1 LTTINP
7 SECIFC
13 RILNGRA
20 PGSFVYQDDLT
31 AAFMDI
37 RQPVPYRVL
46 VIPRAHV
53 ETVYDLDVA
62 QAEALFR
69 TTVQVARAVRA
80 ASGCEGLNLFQNN
93 GPLAGQDVPHV
104 HMHIL
109 PRYPGDALQPSLK
122 SFAQAMSLS
131 IPDRAELDR
140 MAAELRASLA

>member
-1 LTTINP
+1 
-7 SECIFC
+7 
-13 RILNGRA
+13 
-20 PGSFVYQDDLT
+20 
-31 AAFMDI
+31 
-37 RQPVPYRVL
+37 
-46 VIPRAHV
+46 
-53 ETVYDLDVA
+53 VYDLDVA